1 MAVVASVNLSTRNLL
16 NHSLVAEIPGL
27 LAQAGLSAGQLC
39 LEITESAL
47 MDEPELALRHLDA
60 LSAHGLKLSIDDY
73 GTGQSSLAYVKTLPV
88 DELKIARTFVTAVDV
103 TPCNAAIVR
112 STILLCQELGL
123 SVVAEGAETAEELAW
138 LRSNQCD
145 FVQGYGVAKPMPLP
159 EFIPWAQ
166 KFNHT

>member
-1 MAVVASVNLSTRNLL
+1 
-16 NHSLVAEIPGL
+16 
-27 LAQAGLSAGQLC
+27 
-39 LEITESAL
+39 